1 MIWTLPSKVIVQGIT
16 EPQGAYYA
24 KKMKAYGTEI
34 VAGIGIGGGGQT
46 IGDIPVFE
54 LIDRAIE
61 QVGEVTTTLIF
72 VQPYQVLDAA
82 LEAIA
87 ANIKQIL
94 ILTAFVPPLDLVILL
109 KKAKMTDTLVVGPSS
124 GGILIPEKMLLGTLE
139 PSFYTS
145 GNIGL
150 ISCCNP
156 LSYEVALALNEAGL
170 GQSIVVSVGT
180 ETIIGSDCQQWLK
193 ILEED
198 PNTKAIV
205 SIAQP
210 GSGDEEAVA
219 SYISSQM
226 RKPVI
231 AYIAGLQ
238 TPLERP
244 FRDAATIIANQLSY
258 SVPAVKKDQEI
269 FTALQKAQVSLAKR
283 PSQIPDLVKKALISD
298 L

>member
-1 MIWTLPSKVIVQGIT
+1 MIWTLPSKVIIQGIT

-24 KKMKAYGTEI
+24 RKMKAYGTEI
-34 VAGIGIGGGGQT
+34 VAGIGIGSGGQY
-46 IGDIPVFE
+46 IDDIPVFE
-54 LIDRAIE
+54 LVDRAIE
-61 QVGEVTTTLIF
+61 RVGEVTTTLIF

-94 ILTAFVPPLDLVILL
+94 IITAGVPPLDMVILL
-109 KKAKMTDTLVVGPSS
+109 KKARMTDTLVVGPSS
-124 GGILIPEKMLLGTLE
+124 GGILVPEKILLGTIE
-139 PSFYTS
+139 PSFYTP

-156 LSYEVALALNEAGL
+156 LSYEVALALNEAEL

-210 GSGDEEAVA
+210 GGIGQEAVA
-219 SYISSQM
+219 NYISSQM
-226 RKPVI
+226 SKPVI

-258 SVPAVKKDQEI
+258 SVPNVKKDKEI
-269 FTALQKAQVSLAKR
+269 FSALQKAQVSLAKR
-283 PSQIPDLVKKALISD
+283 PSQIPDLVKKALS
-298 L
+298 